1 MARKV
6 VSRKRLRDEADAA
19 EAQEKANEESG
30 APKKKAT
37 RKKATRKRT
46 KTVEEARK
54 RLFWGVFNHQLKRV
68 ALFDFTQKKAAEEK
82 AEELSKGGKNLHFV
96 QKVKEAIEE

>member
-19 EAQEKANEESG
+19 EALEKDAEKA
-30 APKKKAT
+30 APKKKKG
-37 RKKATRKRT
+37 RKKATRKRA
-46 KTVEEARK
+46 KTVEDERK